1 MRQVFSSPRL
11 ENVERMAEIM
21 REAGIEVQVTGG
33 RSYKGGRRRQFS
45 YREAPRGDETAAV
58 WVVRADDLP
67 KARQILREAG
77 LLASTVDEQG
87 RYVGLAGGFRPPEP
101 EKRGNLGL
109 RLRIIVVLIAAA
121 VSALLWSRLG

>member
-11 ENVERMAEIM
+11 ENVERMAEVM

-33 RSYKGGRRRQFS
+33 RSYKGGRRRHFS

-67 KARQILREAG
+67 KARQILRDAG

-87 RYVGLAGGFRPPEP
+87 RYAGLTGGFRRPET